1 MSLGNY
7 LNKNKIGG
15 LILIIVIIIAFGF
28 GGFGG
33 GFLSNNQNNIA
44 KINKTNVTSQDLIN
58 FINQSGISQEAIR
71 ENLEDNI
78 IEELL
83 SGLISTTLLNLEI
96 EDFDIKISQKSLSN
110 KIKFNNNFLNESG
123 KFERLKYEKFL
134 LENNISAPLFEK
146 RLRDR
151 EQQKKLFDLIGAG
164 TVSPRFLVKKL
175 YEIENKKLNIDYIDL
190 ENFYKK
196 DEEITN
202 EDLLNFIDENND
214 QLKVEYIDFKYALIN
229 PQNLIGI
236 NEFNQ
241 EFFDKID
248 QIENRILN
256 GINFDSI
263 VNEFDLKSETTID
276 YKYSIESDEIEKK
289 IYELRNNDFDIF
301 ENNENFIIYKIENF
315 KEKVPDINDPQT
327 KEEILEL
334 ISQKNK
340 FDYNRK
346 LLEQIRDKEFSEN
359 DFLNL
364 GENKIQSL
372 TLNSIKDNKKFEI
385 NSVEML
391 YSLPLNSFTLINDE
405 ENNIYLAKIKN
416 YNNVK
421 LELNSKDYD
430 QFFTKDNTRIRNNI
444 LKSYDLFLNEKYN
457 VNINEVAINNVKNL
471 FQ

>member
-7 LNKNKIGG
+7 LNRNKIGG

-83 SGLISTTLLNLEI
+83 SGLISTTLLGLEI
-96 EDFDIKISQKSLSN
+96 EDFNIKISQKSLSN
-110 KIKFNNNFLNESG
+110 KIKFNTNFLNESG

-248 QIENRILN
+248 QIENSILN
-256 GINFDSI
+256 GIKFDAIIS
-263 VNEFDLKSETTID
+263 EFNLNSKKIND
-276 YKYSIESDEIEKK
+276 YKFTEKGDEIQKK
-289 IYELRNNDFDIF
+289 IYEVRNNNFDIF
-301 ENNENFIIYKIENF
+301 ENKDNYVIYKIENIEQKKPDLNDNQIK
-315 KEKVPDINDPQT
+315 KEVV
-327 KEEILEL
+327 EL

-340 FDYNRK
+340 FDYNRG
-346 LLEQIRDKEFSEN
+346 LLEKIQNKEFTED

-364 GENKIQSL
+364 GKDQIKSIK
-372 TLNSIKDNKKFEI
+372 LNSIRDNNTFEI
-385 NSVEML
+385 NSVQML
-391 YSLPLNSFTLINDE
+391 YSLPFNSFTLINDE
-405 ENNIYLAKIKN
+405 NDNIYLAKIK
-416 YNNVK
+416 
-421 LELNSKDYD
+421 DYD
-430 QFFTKDNTRIRNNI
+430 DMTKQMEQKDFEKFLSKENTKIRNDI

-457 VNINEVAINNVKNL
+457 VDINQIAINNVKNL

>member
-83 SGLISTTLLNLEI
+83 SGLISTTLLSLEI

-164 TVSPRFLVKKL
+164 TVSPRFLVNKL
-175 YEIENKKLNIDYIDL
+175 YELENKKLNIDFINL

-196 DEEITN
+196 DQEITN
-202 EDLLNFIDENND
+202 EDLQNFIDENDD

-229 PQNLIGI
+229 PKNLIGI

-248 QIENRILN
+248 QIENSILN
-256 GINFDSI
+256 GIKFDAIIS
-263 VNEFDLKSETTID
+263 EFNLNSKKIND
-276 YKYSIESDEIEKK
+276 YKFSEKSDEIQKK
-289 IYELRNNDFDIF
+289 IYEIRNNNFDIF
-301 ENNENFIIYKIENF
+301 ENKENYVIYKIENVEQKKPDLNDDQIK
-315 KEKVPDINDPQT
+315 KEVV
-327 KEEILEL
+327 EL

-340 FDYNRK
+340 FDFNRG
-346 LLEQIRDKEFSEN
+346 LLEIIQNKEFSED
-359 DFLNL
+359 DFLNF
-364 GENKIQSL
+364 GKDQIKSIK
-372 TLNSIKDNKKFEI
+372 LNSIKDNNTFEI
-385 NSVEML
+385 NSVQML
-391 YSLPLNSFTLINDE
+391 YSLPSNSFTLINDE
-405 ENNIYLAKIKN
+405 NDNIYLAK
-416 YNNVK
+416 V
-421 LELNSKDYD
+421 KDYD
-430 QFFTKDNTRIRNNI
+430 DMTKQMEQKDFEKFLSKGNTKIRNDI

-457 VNINEVAINNVKNL
+457 VDINQMAINNVKNL

>member
-7 LNKNKIGG
+7 LNRNKIGG

-83 SGLISTTLLNLEI
+83 SGLISTTLLGLEI
-96 EDFDIKISQKSLSN
+96 EDFDIQISQKSLSN
-110 KIKFNNNFLNESG
+110 KIKSNTNFLNESG
-123 KFERLKYEKFL
+123 IFERLKYEKFL

-164 TVSPRFLVKKL
+164 TVSPRFLVNKL
-175 YEIENKKLNIDYIDL
+175 YELENKKLNIDFIDL

-248 QIENRILN
+248 QIENSILN
-256 GINFDSI
+256 GIKFDAIIS
-263 VNEFDLKSETTID
+263 EFNLNSKKIND
-276 YKYSIESDEIEKK
+276 YKFTEKGDEIQKK
-289 IYELRNNDFDIF
+289 IYEVRNNNFDIF
-301 ENNENFIIYKIENF
+301 ENKDNYVIYKIENVEQKKPDLNDNQIK
-315 KEKVPDINDPQT
+315 KEVV
-327 KEEILEL
+327 EL

-340 FDYNRK
+340 FDYNRG
-346 LLEQIRDKEFSEN
+346 LLEKIQNKEFTED

-364 GENKIQSL
+364 GKDQIKSIK
-372 TLNSIKDNKKFEI
+372 LNSIKDNNTFEI
-385 NSVEML
+385 NSVQML
-391 YSLPLNSFTLINDE
+391 YSLPFNSFTLINDE
-405 ENNIYLAKIKN
+405 NDNIYLAKIKD
-416 YNNVK
+416 YEDMTK
-421 LELNSKDYD
+421 QMEQKDFEKFLSKEN
-430 QFFTKDNTRIRNNI
+430 TKIRNDI

-457 VNINEVAINNVKNL
+457 VDINQIAINNVKNL

>member
-7 LNKNKIGG
+7 LNRNKIGG

-83 SGLISTTLLNLEI
+83 SGLISTTLLSLEI

-164 TVSPRFLVKKL
+164 TVSPRFLVNKL
-175 YEIENKKLNIDYIDL
+175 YELENKKLNIDFINL

-202 EDLLNFIDENND
+202 EDLRNFIDENSD

-248 QIENRILN
+248 QIENSILN
-256 GINFDSI
+256 GI
-263 VNEFDLKSETTID
+263 
-276 YKYSIESDEIEKK
+276 
-289 IYELRNNDFDIF
+289 
-301 ENNENFIIYKIENF
+301 
-315 KEKVPDINDPQT
+315 
-327 KEEILEL
+327 
-334 ISQKNK
+334 K
-340 FDYNRK
+340 FDA
-346 LLEQIRDKEFSEN
+346 IISEFN
-359 DFLNL
+359 
-364 GENKIQSL
+364 
-372 TLNSIKDNKKFEI
+372 
-385 NSVEML
+385 
-391 YSLPLNSFTLINDE
+391 
-405 ENNIYLAKIKN
+405 
-416 YNNVK
+416 
-421 LELNSKDYD
+421 LNSKKINDYK
-430 QFFTKDNTRIRNNI
+430 FT
-444 LKSYDLFLNEKYN
+444 EKGDE
-457 VNINEVAINNVKNL
+457 IKKKNL
-471 FQ
+471 

>member
-7 LNKNKIGG
+7 LNRNKIGG

-83 SGLISTTLLNLEI
+83 SGLISNTLLGLEI

-164 TVSPRFLVKKL
+164 TVSPRFLVNKL
-175 YEIENKKLNIDYIDL
+175 YELENKKLNIDFINL

-248 QIENRILN
+248 QIENSILN
-256 GINFDSI
+256 GIKFDAIIS
-263 VNEFDLKSETTID
+263 EFNLNSKKIND
-276 YKYSIESDEIEKK
+276 YKFTEKGDEIQKK
-289 IYELRNNDFDIF
+289 IYEVRNNNFDIF
-301 ENNENFIIYKIENF
+301 ENKDNYVIYKIENVEQKKPDLNDNQIK
-315 KEKVPDINDPQT
+315 KEVV
-327 KEEILEL
+327 EL

-340 FDYNRK
+340 FDYNRG
-346 LLEQIRDKEFSEN
+346 LLEKIQNKEFTED

-364 GENKIQSL
+364 GKDQIKSIK
-372 TLNSIKDNKKFEI
+372 LNSIRDNNTFEI
-385 NSVEML
+385 NSVQML
-391 YSLPLNSFTLINDE
+391 YSLPFNSFTLINDE
-405 ENNIYLAKIKN
+405 NDNIYLAKIK
-416 YNNVK
+416 
-421 LELNSKDYD
+421 DYD
-430 QFFTKDNTRIRNNI
+430 DMTKQMEQKDFQKFLSKENTKIRNDI

-457 VNINEVAINNVKNL
+457 VDINQIAINNVKNL